1 MFDFPS
7 SPTNGQKYPASPIA
21 NIPTYT
27 WDGEKWTTV
36 GASIGSSYVAKT
48 GDTMTGDLEISK
60 SSPLLVLRKS
70 AAVQYNTVAG
80 YNGAGVAGKRWELTF
95 GNNAAESGSNA
106 GSDFVVSRYGDTGTW
121 LGDPIA
127 INRSTGQVTFSA
139 PSLTTAAE
147 YLSNSAPTKVLTS
160 GAVWGAAATV
170 FSMPSA
176 PVAAPDFS
184 QGCDFWWPDGSLG
197 RTLNNPTNLKVGQ
210 KGLIYLNGGSITT
223 WGSYYKFS
231 GGIKPTI
238 TAGGQDALSYVV
250 ANGNSVWCSLAAD
263 FR

>member
-1 MFDFPS
+1 
-7 SPTNGQKYPASPIA
+7 
-21 NIPTYT
+21 
-27 WDGEKWTTV
+27 
-36 GASIGSSYVAKT
+36 
-48 GDTMTGDLEISK
+48 
-60 SSPLLVLRKS
+60 
-70 AAVQYNTVAG
+70 
-80 YNGAGVAGKRWELTF
+80 
-95 GNNAAESGSNA
+95 
-106 GSDFVVSRYGDTGTW
+106 
-121 LGDPIA
+121 
-127 INRSTGQVTFSA
+127 
-139 PSLTTAAE
+139 
-147 YLSNSAPTKVLTS
+147 VLTS

-250 ANGNSVWCSLAAD
+250 ATGTSVWCSLAAD
-263 FR
+263 FK